1 MSTTTPHSDLLNFI
15 QQYRTEGLVATLIKT
30 KQLSINHIKK
40 AFFFFFLNKSMWLSL
55 IWKILRMQRSEIYQ
69 ADKKKH
75 FSNFTCGVNFCDI
88 DAEQA

>member
-1 MSTTTPHSDLLNFI
+1 
-15 QQYRTEGLVATLIKT
+15 
-30 KQLSINHIKK
+30 
-40 AFFFFFLNKSMWLSL
+40 
-55 IWKILRMQRSEIYQ
+55 MQRSEIYQ

>member
-15 QQYRTEGLVATLIKT
+15 QQHRTDGLVATLIKT

-40 AFFFFFLNKSMWLSL
+40 TFFFLNKSMWLSL
-55 IWKILRMQRSEIYQ
+55 ICKILRMQRSEIYQ

-75 FSNFTCGVNFCDI
+75 FSNFTCRVNFCDI